1 MPEQLRTFTR
11 AELAASGR
19 HGEKLLVAIDSQVF
33 DLSTLVD
40 AHPGGAS
47 VLTDVGA
54 KDATAAFFGLH
65 RPEIIDQYQRLV
77 VGTLEGETRRHRARA
92 AGALSIAPY
101 AEPLWLS
108 AGFASPPWVKESHR
122 ALQREMR
129 YFFDTFIKAEAQE
142 LEKSGERP
150 DPKLLELMGSPRWEV
165 LAMRMGPGAHLHGRK
180 LPGGVK
186 PEEFDYFHG
195 TARVGVERADNRRDG
210 SRSGAGED
218 RSTRCDGGIQRRHGE
233 DLEPNYLMQ
242 QVIGAPPLCVCGTQS
257 ASDRAGSTMRP
268 RRSATSGCPT
278 FCVRRVRA

>member
-1 MPEQLRTFTR
+1 MPEQAALRTFTR
-11 AELAASGR
+11 AELAGR
-19 HGEKLLVAIDSQVF
+19 HGDKLLVAIDSQVF
-33 DLSTLVD
+33 DLSTFVD
-40 AHPGGAS
+40 AHPGGVS
-47 VLTDVGA
+47 VLTDIAGE
-54 KDATAAFFGLH
+54 DATAAFFGLH
-65 RPEIIDQYQRLV
+65 RPEILDNYQRLV

-165 LAMRMGPGAHLHGRK
+165 LAMRMGPGAHLKGRT

-195 TARVGVERADNRRDG
+195 KIRVDVGRADDRRDG
-210 SRSGAGED
+210 RRPGAGED
-218 RSTRCDGGIQRRHGE
+218 RGTRCDGGIQCWHGK
-233 DLEPNYLMQ
+233 D
-242 QVIGAPPLCVCGTQS
+242 V
-257 ASDRAGSTMRP
+257 
-268 RRSATSGCPT
+268 
-278 FCVRRVRA
+278 